1 MGLGRRRLAGAAAD
15 GGHWG
20 LGNQCDGLGSLRA
33 GEVAT
38 RAGQGPRGLRGVKQW
53 DLRPGSGG
61 RPLLRRS
68 REQQAIGKLLWA
80 RSAAHQRESRRARG
94 LSPSGTLVPMISGM
108 IS

>member
-1 MGLGRRRLAGAAAD
+1 MGGRRLGGAAAD
-15 GGHWG
+15 GGHRG
-20 LGNQCDGLGSLRA
+20 LGNQWDGLGSLRA

-38 RAGQGPRGLRGVKQW
+38 RAGQGTRGLRGVKQW

-94 LSPSGTLVPMISGM
+94 LSPSGTLE
-108 IS
+108 